1 MTVLS
6 LIAGVGVADDS
17 LSNELNSPVDE
28 PTVVIHE
35 LSAGIP
41 ARPVSRA
48 VQESTD
54 PLVKLVSDCREAQRR
69 RLLSTSEHTPW
80 QIMHGMVGLRED
92 LLLKHGDGIVNGL
105 EWIATGPSFQN
116 EPWFMKTRHGG
127 QAHPFNK
134 PWWFEGH
141 INQFAAILSMASVP
155 LDQKFQ
161 TPDGPITMRD
171 MVRNAQMTVNSKEE
185 VTWTLWLLSRYLPPD
200 AEWTNAKGERW
211 SIEKIVKV
219 EIGKPVGG
227 PTSPCGGTHGL
238 FALAHARNVYLRSG
252 KPLRGVWLEAE
263 QKIQK
268 YIRTARMQL
277 NSDGSLSSSFFKGR
291 EYKQDFDKR
300 MASCGHLLEFLMMAV
315 PQKQLSEPWLRRAIE
330 ATAND
335 LMANRKQYVSCSP
348 LYHATNAL
356 SIYLDRVAP
365 YTPDELAK
373 KNEKTKSVSQ
383 TRVLPDTP
391 QAANKTSEIVS
402 PAEPQS
408 SATGTSAAPIAM
420 PPAGAEST
428 APAAT
433 ETKTATPQ
441 SSDSSPS
448 ATPQEAT
455 TLPATES
462 PKSPESLDVPDS
474 GASPSPSIESPPAP
488 IGDASDA
495 QSLMTVYTL
504 MDMLIGTALESSET
518 APSDSEPI
526 AVEPVQSAPQPVP
539 LSADVAAPVNN
550 QEGAFEASTTASKT
564 IDIVVTPA
572 TGGASTQP
580 DADAAGICEPQAV
593 DTPAGLSA
601 PDKPDSPTDDAPQRG
616 SWKATPL
623 ERRKPITVTPR
634 PKSV

>member
-1 MTVLS
+1 
-6 LIAGVGVADDS
+6 
-17 LSNELNSPVDE
+17 
-28 PTVVIHE
+28 
-35 LSAGIP
+35 
-41 ARPVSRA
+41 
-48 VQESTD
+48 
-54 PLVKLVSDCREAQRR
+54 
-69 RLLSTSEHTPW
+69 
-80 QIMHGMVGLRED
+80 
-92 LLLKHGDGIVNGL
+92 
-105 EWIATGPSFQN
+105 
-116 EPWFMKTRHGG
+116 
-127 QAHPFNK
+127 
-134 PWWFEGH
+134 
-141 INQFAAILSMASVP
+141 
-155 LDQKFQ
+155 
-161 TPDGPITMRD
+161 
-171 MVRNAQMTVNSKEE
+171 VRNAQMTVNSKEE

-200 AEWTNAKGERW
+200 AEWTNARGERW

-315 PQKQLSEPWLRRAIE
+315 PQKQLNEPWLRRAIE

-391 QAANKTSEIVS
+391 QAANKPPEIAS
-402 PAEPQS
+402 PAEPQPPAAGS
-408 SATGTSAAPIAM
+408 SAVPITT

-428 APAAT
+428 APSEA
-433 ETKTATPQ
+433 ETK
-441 SSDSSPS
+441 S
-448 ATPQEAT
+448 ATPESIDSSLSSTPSQEAT
-455 TLPATES
+455 ASPVTES
-462 PKSPESLDVPDS
+462 PESPGGPDS
-474 GASPSPSIESPPAP
+474 GALPSSSTESPPAP
-488 IGDASDA
+488 NGGASDA
-495 QSLMTVYTL
+495 QSLMTVWAL
-504 MDMLIGTALESSET
+504 MDMLTGTVPESRET

-526 AVEPVQSAPQPVP
+526 TVYPVQSPPQPVP
-539 LSADVAAPVNN
+539 LTADVAAPINN
-550 QEGAFEASTTASKT
+550 REIAIEASPTASET
-564 IDIVVTPA
+564 SDIVVTPSP
-572 TGGASTQP
+572 GGASAQP
-580 DADAAGICEPQAV
+580 DAHEAEVSEPQAV
-593 DTPAGLSA
+593 DSPAGSSA
-601 PDKPDSPTDDAPQRG
+601 PVESDPPADDALQRG
-616 SWKATPL
+616 SWRATPL